1 MQPPL
6 LPEIDLDAAL
16 AERLEQMREEERTRI
31 ARELH
36 DELGQLLTGIKLDFV
51 ATIRRL
57 RELKTP
63 GDVVDRLQSAVG
75 QIDLGIG
82 MVRRIATG
90 LRPPGLDHRDLGGAV
105 DYEARRMAAMSG
117 IAMPVAARVHHTVDT
132 EIATAAFRV
141 FEEALTNAVRHSHA
155 SCITTTVGTT
165 PRGRLMLYV
174 TDNGVGIPRNRLNA
188 RSLGLLGMSER
199 ARKVG
204 GTLRITS
211 RAGQGTRVLLTL
223 PLVRDRDSGLPRAES
238 RELPLADSNELPEL
252 KSSRIG
258 AEKE

>member
-1 MQPPL
+1 MQLPLPPD
-6 LPEIDLDAAL
+6 IDLDAAL

-57 RELKTP
+57 RQLKTP
-63 GDVVDRLQSAVG
+63 GDVVDRIQSAVG
-75 QIDLGIG
+75 QIDLGIA

-105 DYEARRMAAMSG
+105 EYEARRMAAMSG
-117 IAMPVAARVHHTVDT
+117 IAMPVIARVNHAVDT

-155 SCITTTVGTT
+155 SSIATTVGTT
-165 PRGRLMLYV
+165 PRGRRLMLYV

-199 ARKVG
+199 ARTVG

-223 PLVRDRDSGLPRAES
+223 PLVRDAPRAES
-238 RELPLADSNELPEL
+238 SDRFRAESNELRES

-258 AEKE
+258 VEKR

>member
-1 MQPPL
+1 MQLPLPPD
-6 LPEIDLDAAL
+6 IDLGAAL

-36 DELGQLLTGIKLDFV
+36 DELGQMLTGIKLDFV

-63 GDVVDRLQSAVG
+63 GDVVDRIQSAVG
-75 QIDLGIG
+75 QIDLGIA

-105 DYEARRMAAMSG
+105 EYEARRMAAMSG
-117 IAMPVAARVHHTVDT
+117 IPMPVIARVNHAVDT
-132 EIATAAFRV
+132 QIATAAFRV

-155 SCITTTVGTT
+155 SSIATTVGTT
-165 PRGRLMLYV
+165 PRGRRLMLYV
-174 TDNGVGIPRNRLNA
+174 TDNGVGIPRSRLNA

-199 ARKVG
+199 ARTVG

-223 PLVRDRDSGLPRAES
+223 PLVRDASRAES
-238 RELPLADSNELPEL
+238 RDRSRAESNDLRES

-258 AEKE
+258 VEKR

>member
-1 MQPPL
+1 VQLPLPPD
-6 LPEIDLDAAL
+6 IDLDAAL

-57 RELKTP
+57 RQLKTP
-63 GDVVDRLQSAVG
+63 GDVVDRIQSAIG
-75 QIDLGIG
+75 QIDLGIAL
-82 MVRRIATG
+82 VRRIATG

-105 DYEARRMAAMSG
+105 EYEARRMAAMSG
-117 IAMPVAARVHHTVDT
+117 IAMPVIARVNHAVDT

-155 SCITTTVGTT
+155 SSIATTVGTT
-165 PRGRLMLYV
+165 PRGRRLMLYV

-199 ARKVG
+199 ARTLG

-223 PLVRDRDSGLPRAES
+223 PLVRDASRAES
-238 RELPLADSNELPEL
+238 RDQSRAESNELRES

-258 AEKE
+258 VEKR